1 MAETMTARTLTREEV
16 ARTLESPYSLT
27 PEDLLAA
34 YDRACDL
41 GMETARAMLRAE
53 TLRRLRLEME
63 DWLERN
69 TVSAAPEA
77 DKE

>member
-1 MAETMTARTLTREEV
+1 MAETTSERTLTREEV

-41 GMETARAMLRAE
+41 GMETAQGMLRAE
-53 TLRRLRLEME
+53 ALRRLRLEQE

-69 TVSAAPEA
+69 TLPAPAAS
-77 DKE
+77 KE